1 MEYEFKIGDDEH
13 VVTAE
18 KRGTGF
24 VVSVDGR
31 ELDVDLA
38 AVEPGSYS
46 LLVGG
51 EAAEAVVVRDGSRRY
66 VVVDGRTVV
75 LAEAAAGETQTS
87 AAVEDI
93 VAGVQTIRAPMP
105 GKVVKIVASEGDAVE
120 KGRTVVVVEAMKME
134 HPLAAAGPGVVKKI
148 SCSEGQNVDAD
159 QPLAEVEIEGN
170 DG

>member
-18 KRGTGF
+18 KRGAAY
-24 VVSVDGR
+24 VVSVNGR

-38 AVEPGSYS
+38 TVEPGSYS

-51 EAAEAVVVRDGSRRY
+51 EAVEAVVVRDGSRRY

-75 LAEAAAGETQTS
+75 LAEAAGEAQTS

-93 VAGVQTIRAPMP
+93 VAGIQTIRAPMP
-105 GKVVKIVASEGDAVE
+105 GKVVKIVAAEGDAVE
-120 KGRTVVVVEAMKME
+120 KGRTVIVVEAMKME
-134 HPLAAAGPGVVKKI
+134 HPLAAAGPGVVRKI

-159 QPLAEVEIEGN
+159 QLLAEVEIEGN

>member
-18 KRGTGF
+18 KRGAAY

-51 EAAEAVVVRDGSRRY
+51 EAVEAVVVRDGPRRY

-75 LAEAAAGETQTS
+75 LAEGGGEAQTS

>member
-1 MEYEFKIGDDEH
+1 MEYEYKTGDEEH

-18 KRGTGF
+18 KRGGGF
-24 VVSVDGR
+24 AVSVNGR
-31 ELDVDLA
+31 ELDVDLV

-51 EAAEAVVVRDGSRRY
+51 EAVEVVVVRDGAKRY

-75 LAEAAAGETQTS
+75 LTEADDAAQAGPAAEE
-87 AAVEDI
+87 V
-93 VAGVQTIRAPMP
+93 VAGIQTVRAPMP
-105 GKVVKIVASEGDAVE
+105 GKVVKIAAAEGEAVE

-134 HPLAAAGPGVVKKI
+134 HALAAAGPGVVRKI
-148 SCSEGQNVDAD
+148 SCKEGQNVDAD

-170 DG
+170 D

>member
-1 MEYEFKIGDDEH
+1 MEYEYKIGDEDYL
-13 VVTAE
+13 VTAE
-18 KRGTGF
+18 KRGAAY
-24 VVSVDGR
+24 VVSVNGR
-31 ELDVDLA
+31 EFDVDLA
-38 AVEPGSYS
+38 AGEPGSYS

-51 EAAEAVVVRDGSRRY
+51 EAVEAVVVRDGARRY

-75 LAEAAAGETQTS
+75 LAEAAGETQTA

-105 GKVVKIVASEGDAVE
+105 GKVVKVAAAEGDAVE
-120 KGRTVVVVEAMKME
+120 KGRTVIVVEAMKME

-170 DG
+170 DC